1 MAHPATDANDNW
13 LLRLDGVG
21 RTYQMGEVAV
31 NVLRNISL
39 DVHPGELLVM
49 VGPSGS
55 GKTTILNLVGGMD
68 KPTTGEI
75 WYRERDLTRAT
86 DAELTRYRRD
96 AIGFVFQFYNLVPTL
111 TARENVMVAT
121 EIAAHPLDVA
131 HVLEIVGLADRMDHF
146 PAQLSGGEQQRVA
159 IARAL
164 AKNPELLL
172 CDEPTGALD
181 FATGKKVLRLLVD
194 VMRTMHKTVL
204 IITHNTAIA
213 ELAHRVVHLRSGEVV
228 DMRTNAQPT
237 PPEDITW

>member
-1 MAHPATDANDNW
+1 MAHPATDADHNW

-75 WYRERDLTRAT
+75 LYRERDLTRAT